1 MIPPIDPTGDLRV
14 VLNFAVL
21 ITLIVLS
28 MVLVLLVVSQFYT
41 VKILRRI
48 DERDYGE
55 TLRLAKELEDR
66 IERDERREQEA
77 KQRHDDIVET
87 NLKTRELATKTLA
100 RLESKAADTNV
111 VAHET
116 LDKVDAAHTKLD
128 AALSDADP
136 GDCR

>member
-55 TLRLAKELEDR
+55 TLLIAKQMEAR
-66 IERDERREQEA
+66 IERDEELAREAQE
-77 KQRHDDIVET
+77 RHRDIVET
-87 NLKTRELATKTLA
+87 NLKTREALQAI
-100 RLESKAADTNV
+100 RLKAADTNT

-116 LDKVDAAHTKLD
+116 LDQVGDANKKLD
-128 AALSDADP
+128 QLGDVDP

>member
-128 AALSDADP
+128 QALSDADP

>member
-128 AALSDADP
+128 QALSDVDP